1 MAQTVIGIFNSASE
15 AQNAVD
21 QLLTKGFTKDSVDIS
36 TGSSSMDSTTGSS
49 MGSTTG
55 NSMGNTFDNTTGS
68 SLGNTFDNTTGSS
81 LGNTFDNNTGST
93 FGSTGY
99 SKGTTGI
106 NEGHETGIGKF
117 FRNLFGGDNDDSER
131 YSRVAERST
140 VVTVYA
146 KSTTEAETAATLL
159 DQYGAVD
166 VDDQDKQYNKSAGTS
181 NTTDATG
188 QTIQII
194 EENIQVGK
202 REVETGG
209 VRLRSRIVE
218 TPFTE
223 NLSLREE
230 HVKVERTKVDRAA
243 TNADLT
249 NFQEG
254 TIELTERSEVPVVN
268 KEARIVEEV
277 SLGKDVEHREET
289 IKDTVRKTEVDV
301 EQIESDLKNKNKN
314 IL

>member
-21 QLLTKGFTKDSVDIS
+21 QLLAKDFTKDSVNIS
-36 TGSSSMDSTTGSS
+36 TGSSAGSSSMGGTTGSS
-49 MGSTTG
+49 MGNTSG
-55 NSMGNTFDNTTGS
+55 SSMGSTSGSATDNFMGTTTGS
-68 SLGNTFDNTTGSS
+68 SLS
-81 LGNTFDNNTGST
+81 
-93 FGSTGY
+93 GSTGY
-99 SKGTTGI
+99 SSGT
-106 NEGHETGIGKF
+106 NEGNETGIGRF
-117 FRNLFGGDNDDSER
+117 FRNLFGGDNDESDR
-131 YSRVAERST
+131 YTRVAERST

-166 VDDQDKQYNKSAGTS
+166 VDDQDKQYNKSAGTYDS
-181 NTTDATG
+181 TNATDATG
-188 QTIQII
+188 KTIPII

-209 VRLRSRIVE
+209 VRLKSRIVE

-223 NLSLREE
+223 NVSLREE
-230 HVKVERTKVDRAA
+230 HVRVDRTKVDRAA

-254 TIELTERSEVPVVN
+254 TIELTERSEVPVVS

-277 SLGKDVEHREET
+277 SLNKDVEHREET
-289 IKDTVRKTEVDV
+289 ISDTVRKTEVDV

>member
-21 QLLTKGFTKDSVDIS
+21 QLLSKGFTKDSVNIS
-36 TGSSSMDSTTGSS
+36 SGSNSGNS

-55 NSMGNTFDNTTGS
+55 SSQGSTSGSSMDSMSGSSTDNFMGTTTGS
-68 SLGNTFDNTTGSS
+68 SLS
-81 LGNTFDNNTGST
+81 
-93 FGSTGY
+93 GSTGY
-99 SKGTTGI
+99 SSGT
-106 NEGHETGIGKF
+106 NEGNETGIGKF
-117 FRNLFGGDNDDSER
+117 FRNLFGGDNDESER

-146 KSTTEAETAATLL
+146 KSTTEAETAARLL

-166 VDDQDKQYNKSAGTS
+166 VDDQDKQYNKSAGAYDS
-181 NTTDATG
+181 TDATG
-188 QTIQII
+188 KTIPII

>member
-21 QLLTKGFTKDSVDIS
+21 QLLSKGFTKDSVNIS
-36 TGSSSMDSTTGSS
+36 TGSSAGSSSMGGTTGSLMGNTSGSS
-49 MGSTTG
+49 MGSTSGSATD
-55 NSMGNTFDNTTGS
+55 NFMGTTTGS
-68 SLGNTFDNTTGSS
+68 SLS
-81 LGNTFDNNTGST
+81 
-93 FGSTGY
+93 GSTGY
-99 SKGTTGI
+99 SSGT
-106 NEGHETGIGKF
+106 NEGNETGIGRF
-117 FRNLFGGDNDDSER
+117 FRNLFGGDNDESDR

-146 KSTTEAETAATLL
+146 KSTTEAETAARLL

-166 VDDQDKQYNKSAGTS
+166 VDDQDKQYNKSAGAYDS
-181 NTTDATG
+181 TDATG
-188 QTIQII
+188 KTIPII

>member
-21 QLLTKGFTKDSVDIS
+21 QLLSKGFTKDSVDIS
-36 TGSSSMDSTTGSS
+36 TGSSAGSSSGSSLGSTSGSLMGSTSGSS
-49 MGSTTG
+49 MGSTSGSSTD
-55 NSMGNTFDNTTGS
+55 NFMGTTTGS
-68 SLGNTFDNTTGSS
+68 SLS
-81 LGNTFDNNTGST
+81 
-93 FGSTGY
+93 GSTGY
-99 SKGTTGI
+99 SSGT
-106 NEGHETGIGKF
+106 NEGNETGIGKF
-117 FRNLFGGDNDDSER
+117 FRNLFGGDNDESDR
-131 YSRVAERST
+131 YTRVAERST

-146 KSTTEAETAATLL
+146 KSSTEAETAATLL

-166 VDDQDKQYNKSAGTS
+166 VDDQDKQYNKSAGTYDS
-181 NTTDATG
+181 TDASG
-188 QTIQII
+188 KTIQII

-223 NLSLREE
+223 NVSLREE
-230 HVKVERTKVDRAA
+230 HVRVERTKVDRAA

-254 TIELTERSEVPVVN
+254 TIELTERAEVPVVS

-289 IKDTVRKTEVDV
+289 ISDTVRKTEVDV

>member
-21 QLLTKGFTKDSVDIS
+21 QLLSKGFTKDSVNIS
-36 TGSSSMDSTTGSS
+36 TGSSAGSSSMGGTTGSS
-49 MGSTTG
+49 MGNISG
-55 NSMGNTFDNTTGS
+55 SSMGSTSGSATDNFMGTTTGS
-68 SLGNTFDNTTGSS
+68 SLS
-81 LGNTFDNNTGST
+81 
-93 FGSTGY
+93 GSTGY
-99 SKGTTGI
+99 SSGT
-106 NEGHETGIGKF
+106 NEGNETGIGRF
-117 FRNLFGGDNDDSER
+117 FRNLFGGDNDESDR

-146 KSTTEAETAATLL
+146 KSTTEAETAARLL

-166 VDDQDKQYNKSAGTS
+166 VDDQDKQYNKSAGTYDS
-181 NTTDATG
+181 TNATNATDATDATG
-188 QTIQII
+188 KTISII

>member
-21 QLLTKGFTKDSVDIS
+21 QLLSKGFTKDSVNIS
-36 TGSSSMDSTTGSS
+36 TGSSAGSSSMGGTTGSSMDNTSGSS
-49 MGSTTG
+49 MGSTSGSATD
-55 NSMGNTFDNTTGS
+55 NFMGTTTGS
-68 SLGNTFDNTTGSS
+68 SLS
-81 LGNTFDNNTGST
+81 
-93 FGSTGY
+93 GSTGY
-99 SKGTTGI
+99 SSGT
-106 NEGHETGIGKF
+106 NEGNETGIGRF
-117 FRNLFGGDNDDSER
+117 FRNLFGGDNDESDR

-146 KSTTEAETAATLL
+146 KSTTEAETAARLL

-166 VDDQDKQYNKSAGTS
+166 VDDQDKQYNKSAGAYDS
-181 NTTDATG
+181 TDATG
-188 QTIQII
+188 KTISII

>member
-21 QLLTKGFTKDSVDIS
+21 QLLSKGFTKDSVNIS
-36 TGSSSMDSTTGSS
+36 TGSSAGSSSIGGTTGSS
-49 MGSTTG
+49 MGNTSG
-55 NSMGNTFDNTTGS
+55 SSMGSTSGSATDNFMGTTTGS
-68 SLGNTFDNTTGSS
+68 SLS
-81 LGNTFDNNTGST
+81 
-93 FGSTGY
+93 GSTGY
-99 SKGTTGI
+99 SSGT
-106 NEGHETGIGKF
+106 NEGNETGIGRF
-117 FRNLFGGDNDDSER
+117 FRNLFGGDNDESDR

-146 KSTTEAETAATLL
+146 KSTTEAETAARLL

-166 VDDQDKQYNKSAGTS
+166 VDDQDKQYNKSAGTYDS
-181 NTTDATG
+181 TNATDATG
-188 QTIQII
+188 KTISII